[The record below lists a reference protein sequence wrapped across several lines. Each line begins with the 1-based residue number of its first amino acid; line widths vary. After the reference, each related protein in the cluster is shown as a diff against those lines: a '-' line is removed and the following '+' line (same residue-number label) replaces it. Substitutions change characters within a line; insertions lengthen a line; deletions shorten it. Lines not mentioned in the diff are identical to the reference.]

1 MPDRPLLLAAALAD
15 HRPSPDPAALT
26 ARARAAERA
35 GLDLLVI
42 EAGPFDPLL
51 VAARL
56 AAQTVRIGIAPV
68 ASTTATEPF
77 HVSTALATIDVVGRG
92 RAGWVLTV
100 DDPAAV
106 RGMVTWE
113 VPGDAAGDA
122 AEHLD
127 AVRALWD
134 SWEEGAVIRD
144 VATDRFLDRE
154 KLHHVDLRG
163 THLAVR
169 GPSITPRPPQGHPP
183 VLVRVHDD
191 ATLALAL
198 RDADA
203 LMTRDPALAR
213 GSSGTGTT
221 DAGSTADAAPSTD
234 RARGPLRF
242 LELDAA
248 PGDAEAL
255 AGRIAEEH
263 AAGVDGVVL
272 HAEHLEDVLA
282 SLLPALAAAGVR
294 PVADGP
300 GPEPDPT
307 GERPPLEVPRSLR
320 ETFGLPPAPN
330 RFAEVAA

>member
-15 HRPSPDPAALT
+15 RRPAPDPAALT

-35 GLDLLVI
+35 GLDLVVV
-42 EAGPFDPLL
+42 EPGPFDPLL

-56 AAQTVRIGIAPV
+56 AAQTVRIGVAPV
-68 ASTTATEPF
+68 TSTTATEPF

-100 DDPAAV
+100 EDPDAV
-106 RGMVTWE
+106 RGTVTWE
-113 VPGDAAGDA
+113 VPDDAAGDA

-134 SWEEGAVIRD
+134 SWEAGAVIRD

-163 THLAVR
+163 EHLAVR

-183 VLVRVHDD
+183 VLVRAHDD

-198 RDADA
+198 RHADA
-203 LMTRDPALAR
+203 LLTRDPALAR
-213 GSSGTGTT
+213 GAAGTGAS
-221 DAGSTADAAPSTD
+221 DAGTSGA
-234 RARGPLRF
+234 PLRL

-248 PGDAEAL
+248 PGDVAAL
-255 AGRIAEEH
+255 AARIAEEH

-272 HAEHLEDVLA
+272 HAQELEDVLGI
-282 SLLPALAAAGVR
+282 LLPALADAGVR
-294 PVADGP
+294 LAGGGP
-300 GPEPDPT
+300 GPEPDVT
-307 GERPPLEVPRSLR
+307 GEHPATDAPRTLR
-320 ETFGLPPAPN
+320 STLGLPPAPN
-330 RFAEVAA
+330 RFEVPA